1 MMSFTPVNDIVIPPK
16 EFKFI
21 VPESLV
27 YKIYKVHSPYDTF
40 QQSPAMSSR
49 TKFRKILYR
58 SRWTL

>member
-27 YKIYKVHSPYDTF
+27 YKIYLIL
-40 QQSPAMSSR
+40 
-49 TKFRKILYR
+49 RKH
-58 SRWTL
+58 T